1 MHQKENGG
9 EVTFTIHNCDIM
21 DGFKS
26 IPNNSIDL
34 IVTSPPY

>member
-1 MHQKENGG
+1 MNERKNGG
-9 EVTFTIHNCDIM
+9 KVTFTIHNCDVM

-26 IPNNSIDL
+26 IPNSSIDL